1 MAKKWEI
8 LQAKMTPERRAANR
22 RAAEQLLAS
31 MPLDELRNAR
41 NITQTHLAQLL
52 NITQA
57 SVSKM
62 EKRTDM
68 YVSTLRSFIQAMGGE
83 LEIKAVFPEGSV
95 VIDQFSNLSNS
106 PGEIL
111 EKRVA
116 YSE

>member
-1 MAKKWEI
+1 MAKKWES
-8 LQAKMTPERRAANR
+8 LPRQMSPQRQVANR
-22 RAAEQLLAS
+22 RAAEQVLAV
-31 MPLDELRNAR
+31 MPLDELRNTR

-68 YVSTLRSFIQAMGGE
+68 YVSTLRSFVQAMGGE

-95 VIDQFSNLSNS
+95 RIEQFSNLREDRQETS
-106 PGEIL
+106 
-111 EKRVA
+111 
-116 YSE
+116 

>member
-1 MAKKWEI
+1 MAKKWES
-8 LQAKMTPERRAANR
+8 LQRRMSPERQEANR
-22 RAAEQLLAS
+22 RAAEQMLAA

-68 YVSTLRSFIQAMGGE
+68 YVSTLRSFVQAMGGE
-83 LEIKAVFPEGSV
+83 QEIKAVFPEGSV
-95 VIDQFSNLSNS
+95 RIEQFSNLRKDRKETS
-106 PGEIL
+106 
-111 EKRVA
+111 
-116 YSE
+116 

>member
-1 MAKKWEI
+1 
-8 LQAKMTPERRAANR
+8 
-22 RAAEQLLAS
+22 
-31 MPLDELRNAR
+31 MPLNELRNAR

-68 YVSTLRSFIQAMGGE
+68 YVSTLRSFVQAMGGE

-95 VIDQFSNLSNS
+95 QIEQFSALRIDQ
-106 PGEIL
+106 
-111 EKRVA
+111 EKALQAEGHGR
-116 YSE
+116 

>member
-1 MAKKWEI
+1 MAKNWET
-8 LQAKMTPERRAANR
+8 LQAKMSPERREANR
-22 RAAEQLLAS
+22 GAAEEMLAA

-83 LEIKAVFPEGSV
+83 LEIKAVFPEGTV
-95 VIDQFSNLSNS
+95 RIDQFSNLCDSPNS
-106 PGEIL
+106 VIHRTG
-111 EKRVA
+111 
-116 YSE
+116 SET

>member
-1 MAKKWEI
+1 MS
-8 LQAKMTPERRAANR
+8 PERREANR
-22 RAAEQLLAS
+22 RAAEQMLAA

-68 YVSTLRSFIQAMGGE
+68 YVSTLRSFVQAMGGE

-95 VIDQFSNLSNS
+95 RIEQFSTLPENQEQALQTEGSS
-106 PGEIL
+106 
-111 EKRVA
+111 R
-116 YSE
+116 